1 MKNEHAAALGR
12 IKSEAKAKASREN
25 GKLGGR
31 PRKQLTEQVDGF
43 GIPQVLVEMAR
54 IGDSGQY
61 SFWVYSEPLKNPS
74 FHLKHK
80 TDFEIVLQIKDLK
93 ILEIKNNQSRFKF
106 RKGALPPAEILNMV
120 KLFFAAPNEKRRELT
135 NLDAIDFA
143 WKIIND

>member
-1 MKNEHAAALGR
+1 MKNQHAVALGS
-12 IKSEAKAKASREN
+12 IKSEAKAKSSREN

-31 PRKQLTEQVDGF
+31 PKKVLSERVDGF
-43 GIPQVLVEMAR
+43 GIPEVLIEMAR
-54 IGDSGQY
+54 IGDYGQY

-93 ILEIKNNQSRFKF
+93 VLEIKSNQSRFKF
-106 RKGALPPAEILNMV
+106 KKGELPPSEILSMIRS
-120 KLFFAAPNEKRRELT
+120 FFAEPNARRSELT